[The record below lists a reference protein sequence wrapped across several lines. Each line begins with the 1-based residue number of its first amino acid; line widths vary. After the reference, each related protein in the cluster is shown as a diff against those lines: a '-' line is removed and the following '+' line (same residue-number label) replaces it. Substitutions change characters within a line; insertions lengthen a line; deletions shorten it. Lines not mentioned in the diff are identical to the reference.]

1 MKSAIVK
8 HSVHVDRRWT
18 RVSLE
23 PDFWN
28 AVREIADSQ
37 GETVPRLITR
47 IMQKGNMRTS
57 RPLFACSSLNS
68 IESSP
73 ADRGSVDPSAP
84 VPRALTRARPCDEA
98 GLL

>member
-28 AVREIADSQ
+28 AVGEIAISQ

-47 IMQKGNMRTS
+47 IDARRKHANLSSALRLFVLEFYREQYS
-57 RPLFACSSLNS
+57 RPRKRRSQRASA
-68 IESSP
+68 EG
-73 ADRGSVDPSAP
+73 ADAS
-84 VPRALTRARPCDEA
+84 
-98 GLL
+98 